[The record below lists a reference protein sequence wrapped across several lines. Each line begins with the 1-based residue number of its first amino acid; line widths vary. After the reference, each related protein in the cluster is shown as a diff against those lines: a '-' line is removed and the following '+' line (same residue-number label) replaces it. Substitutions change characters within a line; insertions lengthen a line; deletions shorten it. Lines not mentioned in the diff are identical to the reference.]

1 MNDFT
6 TSKLKVI
13 LSFQSQL
20 IIQIIIMFFN
30 YKSFNIHYQVAGAGT
45 PLVLLHGFGED
56 SEVWNNQI
64 AALQSE
70 AMVIV
75 LDIPGSGKSKIGK
88 DDFTEEN
95 LRLLNTIE
103 FYAEVVNALLEHL
116 QITTCLMLG
125 HSFGG
130 YITLAFAEKYPA
142 KLKGFGLIHSTSFA
156 DSDEK
161 KENRKRGIALMEEYG
176 GYSFM
181 KNSIPNL
188 FTAAFKQNEHE
199 RVDALIEKAT
209 NFETKALQCYYR
221 AMINRPDRTLVLKES
236 KVPVLIIAGKQDIVV
251 PLNDSLQQAH
261 QPSICHIH
269 ILNESAHMGMWEE
282 PEKMNEA
289 IKRLIEMV
297 DNILTKN

>member
-1 MNDFT
+1 
-6 TSKLKVI
+6 
-13 LSFQSQL
+13 
-20 IIQIIIMFFN
+20 MFFH
-30 YKSFNIHYQVAGAGT
+30 YKSFNIHYRVAGEGV

-56 SEVWNNQI
+56 SDVWVNQV
-64 AALQSE
+64 AALQSD

-75 LDIPGSGKSKIGK
+75 PDIPGSGKSKIGK

-95 LRLLNTIE
+95 LPLLNTIE
-103 FYAEVVNALLEHL
+103 FYADTVNALLEHL
-116 QITTCLMLG
+116 QITNCILLG
-125 HSFGG
+125 HSLGG
-130 YITLAFAEKYPA
+130 YITLAFGEKYPS

-161 KENRKRGIALMEEYG
+161 KENRKRGIAMMEEYG

-188 FTAAFKQNEHE
+188 FTAAFKQNEHDK
-199 RVDALIEKAT
+199 VDALIEKAKD
-209 NFETKALQCYYR
+209 FETKALQSYYR
-221 AMINRPDRTLVLKES
+221 AMIDRPDRTFVLKES

-251 PLNDSLQQAH
+251 LLKDSLQQAH
-261 QPSICHIH
+261 QPNICHVY

-289 IKRLIEMV
+289 INGFV
-297 DNILTKN
+297 KNV